1 MSNNVTQLH
10 NTTPAELAE
19 LILQGVEKRLAA
31 LEKNFQPKE
40 PDEFLTRK
48 ETAELLRISF
58 ACLHDWS
65 NKGILK
71 PLKHGNRTYYSRK
84 AIEET
89 LYNSNA
95 GE

>member
-1 MSNNVTQLH
+1 MSNVTQLH
-10 NTTPAELAE
+10 GTTPEQLTE
-19 LILQGVEKRLAA
+19 TILQGVQKQ
-31 LEKNFQPKE
+31 LEELKKNFEPRT

-48 ETAELLRISF
+48 QTAELLSISYG
-58 ACLHDWS
+58 CLHNW
-65 NKGILK
+65 NNQGILK